1 MSFVD
6 IATSQCRKVIFYPW
20 FLCQTP
26 TANGVHLAAGSVHP
40 KFIPGVFLE
49 NNFLFL
55 IPKLRWAFGTMQYI
69 FSAWNIIH
77 DLSFFPEHLT
87 WEEHSMC
94 SFQSASSHSL
104 MLVLAPDL
112 SPIIT
117 RLQQLFTFSFSSFP
131 LFCGFFFFTF
141 KKDTGN
147 SPFSSFSH
155 KLYNP
160 VYTQTKTKGARK
172 LTLSNQNFNIL
183 QKCMWTV
190 AVVLKL
196 FFKFIHMSNS
206 CPI

>member
-1 MSFVD
+1 MSFVYTD
-6 IATSQCRKVIFYPW
+6 TSECRKVIFYPW
-20 FLCQTP
+20 FLCQPP
-26 TANGVHLAAGSVHP
+26 TANGVHLAMGSIHP
-40 KFIPGVFLE
+40 KFIPSVFLE

-55 IPKLRWAFGTMQYI
+55 IPKLRWAFGTMQCI

-77 DLSFFPEHLT
+77 DLSFFLEHLT

-94 SFQSASSHSL
+94 SFQTASSHSL

-131 LFCGFFFFTF
+131 LFCFFFTF

-147 SPFSSFSH
+147 SPFFSFCH

-160 VYTQTKTKGARK
+160 VYTQPKTKGIRK
-172 LTLSNQNFNIL
+172 CNLIQPKFQYTSKTYVTCCCCSKIIL
-183 QKCMWTV
+183 QV
-190 AVVLKL
+190 Y
-196 FFKFIHMSNS
+196 S
-206 CPI
+206 